1 MQMGSLTANN
11 ILNCSAYITITFF
24 PGHVITARHVKM
36 PPCYMYSTDCGNK
49 CGHVLQ
55 DVVNTAGFYTE
66 ERGRGAG
73 IPPSPSLTQ
82 KSLNWVWLLFS
93 QVLNNNLVPDCVTS
107 NLRGSKFQIFWGGIP
122 PDTLSRHAH
131 LCVCE
136 CTFTRYYHPATILFL
151 PPLNSKS
158 CMEPWTHSSVE

>member
-1 MQMGSLTANN
+1 ML
-11 ILNCSAYITITFF
+11 
-24 PGHVITARHVKM
+24 HVQ
-36 PPCYMYSTDCGNK
+36 CLYSTDCGNK

-107 NLRGSKFQIFWGGIP
+107 NLRGSKFQIFWGGGGGGGGVSLQTP
-122 PDTLSRHAH
+122 LVGMHTYACVSVLSH
-131 LCVCE
+131 
-136 CTFTRYYHPATILFL
+136 ATIILL
-151 PPLNSKS
+151 PSCSSPPKLKILYETLNT
-158 CMEPWTHSSVE
+158 CWSVTFAGQLSIHNITTE